1 MKKTMFSL
9 LAVLAALFFITAAA
23 QADLVCVKKSI
34 KAGKNGKIRLSKAV
48 STVAADVCPTGF
60 VPVLNTTLLVA
71 AGPAGQQGPA
81 GPEGPIGATGPTGPT
96 GERGPAGEPGPV
108 GPQGP
113 AGEPG
118 PVGPQGPAGEPGPVG
133 PQGPAGE
140 QGPVG
145 PQGPAGEPGPVG
157 PQGPAGEPGPVGPQG
172 PAGEQGPVG
181 PQGPAG
187 EPGPVGATGPE
198 GATGATGATGERG
211 PEGATGATGP
221 EGAPGILNLASCVSE
236 EASFDPCQAGDV
248 CDNELVCGGP
258 GTFNGSN
265 LGDLMLS
272 WEFSLEG
279 DDPGY
284 LVESHNILPPGSNY
298 PTGIHI
304 KSTGRGGHGAHKPRL
319 GIICCLP
326 R

>member
-96 GERGPAGEPGPV
+96 GER
-108 GPQGP
+108 
-113 AGEPG
+113 
-118 PVGPQGPAGEPGPVG
+118 
-133 PQGPAGE
+133 
-140 QGPVG
+140 
-145 PQGPAGEPGPVG
+145 GPAGEPGPVG